1 MEVSVLIREVG
12 DDRRE
17 RAGVVLAPQQAEGRE
32 DPLQLGTAAARTA
45 PSGLLT
51 GGHQLDGD
59 QAQQTGAADPRSRAR
74 RRWSLRPRPR
84 QTQHVD
90 GILVSPLAGRV
101 RDDVRPGMRTTTFEK
116 RTLISYEVG
125 KTSNELVVK
134 ILGIFHAGQNWEAA
148 LRVARAE
155 ESRSRIGRWHIRYHG
170 LPAIKQHK
178 VVAEDYHR
186 LLGRPRG
193 EVERRPRILGCGDVG
208 AKVRGG
214 QDARESA
221 RRRSMI
227 TMKAQ
232 IAQIPVARVTA
243 MATPSPA
250 RTFPG
255 SWTRSRISEATTATT
270 VQLMNISH
278 GYRRI
283 KRPAVGIAMRSA
295 CSVIDHAAANRG
307 G

>member
-1 MEVSVLIREVG
+1 
-12 DDRRE
+12 
-17 RAGVVLAPQQAEGRE
+17 
-32 DPLQLGTAAARTA
+32 
-45 PSGLLT
+45 
-51 GGHQLDGD
+51 
-59 QAQQTGAADPRSRAR
+59 
-74 RRWSLRPRPR
+74 
-84 QTQHVD
+84 
-90 GILVSPLAGRV
+90 
-101 RDDVRPGMRTTTFEK
+101 MRTTTFEK
-116 RTLISYEVG
+116 RTLISYEVD

-250 RTFPG
+250 RIFPG
-255 SWTRSRISEATTATT
+255 SWTRSRISEGTTATT